1 VPALPPI
8 SQFQEPVLRALHEL
22 GGEGSN
28 ADIAARVADLMGL
41 DAEQRAIP
49 HGQDGRSE
57 MEYRV
62 AWARTRLSK
71 TGKIERCGRG
81 TWRLAQSARDD
92 ARE

>member
-1 VPALPPI
+1 MAALPPI
-8 SQFQEPVLRALHEL
+8 SQFQEPVLHALREL

-28 ADIAARVADLMGL
+28 GEIASRVAEFMGL
-41 DAEQRAIP
+41 DSEQRAVP
-49 HGQDGRSE
+49 HGKDGRSE

-71 TGKIERCGRG
+71 NGKIERSGRG
-81 TWRLAQSARDD
+81 TWRLVPAAGGD